1 MSKVINKIVS
11 KTTGRSK
18 ASQQNPQQR
27 SYPGMNR
34 MGSGLDLL
42 RRGSTNSGYDNSDI
56 TNGDE
61 PITASDESPRSVGG
75 NSAEELFNQHRMKNH
90 GNGQKLYV
98 GYDATEESLNSGGG
112 GSGGGSLPRQ
122 TASNSK
128 SGSTT
133 RSSHD
138 GSRSHGTGASRE
150 SKNSKNRGV
159 AAYIINETSEHDFS
173 ETPNS
178 TTDYIDHEYFSE
190 EGNDNKHNRQQQ
202 RHQPQQQ
209 MQNSSSKPSQL
220 SYSDYSFSNGSFDD
234 PIQLQQVPIRGGRG
248 DLTRTRSRSAQ
259 RSCMVEKFPIDVS
272 DGLPP
277 RRSRSTGRGREQ
289 NHNFQFATFD
299 SSNLSPTN
307 LDEPKRKSKM
317 EKIFQL
323 QEKNQRYKDEFR
335 KVQKDR
341 KALKIEIEQK
351 RNENATLTKEI
362 DSYLMEISMLKQK
375 LTSTLQTID
384 RNELNDRKDKS
395 VILKLQKELATV
407 QTDHSIALG
416 RVTRLREE
424 LETMKILLCE
434 KDDKITS
441 LSEEVSEQLTLVDAL
456 HLEIMELKQQHSI
469 ALNAEELKE
478 ENDRL
483 QTELGETLDRAS
495 SMVKER
501 EEAIADLLK
510 DNDDLKRMLTEAE
523 AAAVAAKE
531 ETVAASTKN
540 QREIDDNDRNIEAEK
555 NQITSA
561 LEEITQ
567 LREELSL
574 SAAALEE
581 AQDRNVLLEEDVEA
595 WIVKKE
601 EMEGEIQR
609 LNDEVE
615 AWKTKA
621 AAAERSM
628 NVVEATGKESAK
640 QVAALEI
647 ALREAEFQYAEHLQ
661 EQERRHTEA
670 LLDQKEKI
678 TQQMA
683 LANDTVAPQN
693 PQELMLQKAVADR
706 KAKEAAAKGS
716 GIWNSVIQRV
726 QTAGGPSEADDKEL
740 TTEQRRIKELETINA
755 DQNDEINK
763 QKSEMVKLKATY
775 NDTLYNNK
783 KRIESL
789 EDEKEMYAAK
799 HQAMEFELNELRRE
813 LDRLREGSSGS
824 TVASF

>member
-1 MSKVINKIVS
+1 MSKVINKIVN
-11 KTTGRSK
+11 KTTGRNK
-18 ASQQNPQQR
+18 ALQQQPQQR

-34 MGSGLDLL
+34 MTSGLELL
-42 RRGSTNSGYDNSDI
+42 RRGSTSSGYDNSDI
-56 TNGDE
+56 THSDE
-61 PITASDESPRSVGG
+61 PLNNITASDESPRSVGG
-75 NSAEELFNQHRMKNH
+75 SSAEELFNQHRMKNH
-90 GNGQKLYV
+90 GAQKLYV
-98 GYDATEESLNSGGG
+98 GYDATEESLNSG
-112 GSGGGSLPRQ
+112 SSLPQ
-122 TASNSK
+122 HHNSK
-128 SGSTT
+128 GGSTT
-133 RSSHD
+133 RSSND
-138 GSRSHGTGASRE
+138 GSRSNGTASRE
-150 SKNSKNRGV
+150 SKSGKHRGV
-159 AAYIINETSEHDFS
+159 AAFIINEASVHDFS
-173 ETPNS
+173 EAPNS
-178 TTDYIDHEYFSE
+178 TDYVDHEFGSFCDDD
-190 EGNDNKHNRQQQ
+190 NDHKNDKHLTQ
-202 RHQPQQQ
+202 
-209 MQNSSSKPSQL
+209 SSQSKSSQL
-220 SYSDYSFSNGSFDD
+220 HNSDYSFSNGSFDD
-234 PIQLQQVPIRGGRG
+234 PIQLQQVPMRGGRG
-248 DLTRTRSRSAQ
+248 DLLRTRSRSAQ
-259 RSCMVEKFPIDVS
+259 RSSTIEKFPIDSS
-272 DGLPP
+272 DGLLS
-277 RRSRSTGRGREQ
+277 RRSRSTGRGRVQ
-289 NHNFQFATFD
+289 DNNNNFAAFESA
-299 SSNLSPTN
+299 NLSATN

-351 RNENATLTKEI
+351 RNENATLAKEI
-362 DSYLMEISMLKQK
+362 DIYLLEISTLKHK
-375 LTSTLQTID
+375 LTSTLQTVD

-395 VILKLQKELATV
+395 LILKLQKELATV
-407 QTDHSIALG
+407 QTDHSIAIG

-434 KDDKITS
+434 KDDKIKT
-441 LSEEVSEQLTLVDAL
+441 LSEEVAEQLTLVDAL
-456 HLEIMELKQQHSI
+456 HIEIMELKQHQSI
-469 ALNAEELKE
+469 ASNVEEMKV

-483 QTELGETLDRAS
+483 QTELGETLERAS

-523 AAAVAAKE
+523 AAAAVAREEAVAA
-531 ETVAASTKN
+531 TMRT
-540 QREIDDNDRNIEAEK
+540 QRETDDNDRNIEEER

-609 LNDEVE
+609 LHDEVE

-621 AAAERSM
+621 AAVERSM
-628 NVVEATGKESAK
+628 NVVESTAKESAK
-640 QVAALEI
+640 QVAALET
-647 ALREAEFQYAEHLQ
+647 ALREAEFQYSEHLQ

-683 LANDTVAPQN
+683 LAHDTVAPQN

-706 KAKEAAAKGS
+706 KAKDAATKGS

-726 QTAGGPSEADDKEL
+726 QTAGSTEVDDKEL

-783 KRIESL
+783 KKIESL
-789 EDEKEMYAAK
+789 EDDKEMYMAK
-799 HQAMEFELNELRRE
+799 QQAMEFELNELRRE
-813 LDRLREGSSGS
+813 LDQLRESSSGS

>member
-1 MSKVINKIVS
+1 MSKVINKIVN
-11 KTTGRSK
+11 KTTGRNK
-18 ASQQNPQQR
+18 APQQR
-27 SYPGMNR
+27 SYPGVNMNR
-34 MGSGLDLL
+34 MSSGLDLL
-42 RRGSTNSGYDNSDI
+42 RRGSTSSGFDTSEI
-56 TNGDE
+56 TNGSE
-61 PITASDESPRSVGG
+61 PLNVTASEESPRSIGG
-75 NSAEELFNQHRMKNH
+75 NSAEDLFNQHRMKNQ
-90 GNGQKLYV
+90 GGTSKLYV
-98 GYDATEESLNSGGG
+98 GGYDVAEVTDESFNSN
-112 GSGGGSLPRQ
+112 GSLPQ
-122 TASNSK
+122 PPTTTTSTA
-128 SGSTT
+128 T
-133 RSSHD
+133 RSSND
-138 GSRSHGTGASRE
+138 GSRSHGTASRG
-150 SKNSKNRGV
+150 SKSGKNRGV
-159 AAYIINETSEHDFS
+159 AEFIINETSEHDFS

-178 TTDYIDHEYFSE
+178 IDYVDREYGSFCNDDDHK
-190 EGNDNKHNRQQQ
+190 NDKQQQ
-202 RHQPQQQ
+202 RNNRTKTLDLHQ
-209 MQNSSSKPSQL
+209 
-220 SYSDYSFSNGSFDD
+220 SDYSFSNGSFDD
-234 PIQLQQVPIRGGRG
+234 PIQLEQIPIRLSGQG
-248 DLTRTRSRSAQ
+248 DLSRTRSRSVQ
-259 RSCMVEKFPIDVS
+259 RSNMIDPTEDEHPS
-272 DGLPP
+272 
-277 RRSRSTGRGREQ
+277 RRSRSTGRGQERD
-289 NHNFQFATFD
+289 NKYRFSTFET
-299 SSNLSPTN
+299 SNLSPSN
-307 LDEPKRKSKM
+307 IEEPKRKSKM

-341 KALKIEIEQK
+341 KALKLEIEQK

-362 DSYLMEISMLKQK
+362 DSYQMEISTLKQK
-375 LTSTLQTID
+375 LTSTLQTVD

-395 VILKLQKELATV
+395 MILKLQKELATV
-407 QTDHSIALG
+407 KTDHSIAIG

-424 LETMKILLCE
+424 LDAMKELLLE
-434 KDDKITS
+434 KDDKIKS
-441 LSEEVSEQLTLVDAL
+441 LSEEVAEQLTLVDAL
-456 HLEIMELKQQHSI
+456 HLEIMELKQHEANGSDV
-469 ALNAEELKE
+469 EELKE

-483 QTELGETLDRAS
+483 QTELGETLERAS

-523 AAAVAAKE
+523 VATAAAKE
-531 ETVAASTKN
+531 EAAAAATRT
-540 QREIDDNDRNIEAEK
+540 QREMEDTDRNAEEER
-555 NQITSA
+555 NQIASA

-615 AWKTKA
+615 AWKTKT

-628 NVVEATGKESAK
+628 TVVETTAKESAK
-640 QVAALEI
+640 QVIALET
-647 ALREAEFQYAEHLQ
+647 ALREAEFQYSEHLQ

-683 LANDTVAPQN
+683 LANDVAAPQN

-706 KAKEAAAKGS
+706 KAKEAATKGS

-726 QTAGGPSEADDKEL
+726 QTAGVPSEVDDDL
-740 TTEQRRIKELETINA
+740 TTEQRRIKELETINT
-755 DQNDEINK
+755 DQSDEINK

-783 KRIESL
+783 KKIESL
-789 EDEKEMYAAK
+789 EQEKEMYIAK
-799 HQAMEFELNELRRE
+799 QQAMEFELNELRRE
-813 LDRLREGSSGS
+813 IEQLRDCSSGS